1 MNKCFKTKRNGVVNN
16 PSINKLGELR
26 LPCVGSLGKS
36 FDINKNRNSIVYFDR
51 NDIVAEIISSDNV
64 TFTDGTTTLKG
75 SKEQLVSK
83 SIQSDKNIILSLTP
97 KYGIK
102 TINFVTENTTSI
114 MPTESNFDL
123 STLGII
129 PNLENL
135 FIRNG
140 FVGNIDLL
148 LKSAKSLSF
157 LDIFSSN
164 VDFSISSIS
173 HKLSSLSLINT
184 TKIKGTIAEV
194 AKIVNMKDWGQC
206 INQSSIEGDL
216 ADVPSDVFYINLPSK
231 AVTWTKGK
239 RNTGSILAI
248 NVSSGSTQH
257 FASHKDVDNMFVD
270 QSTCTLDTNP
280 SNNAHGG
287 SVKKINVAC
296 PDNYTPS
303 SEAQA
308 AIRTLYGKGLTNIIV
323 NNKEMDEYK

>member
-1 MNKCFKTKRNGVVNN
+1 MNKCFKAKLNGAVNN
-16 PSINKLGELR
+16 PSICKLGELR

-36 FDINKNRNSIVYFDR
+36 FDINKNRSSIVYFDR

-75 SKEQLVSK
+75 STEQLVSK
-83 SIQSDKNIILSLTP
+83 SIQSDKNIVLSLTP
-97 KYGIK
+97 KYYIK
-102 TINFVTENTTSI
+102 AINFVTENTTQT
-114 MPTESNFDL
+114 MPTESNFNL

-135 FIRNG
+135 YIHNG
-140 FVGNIDLL
+140 FLGNIDLL
-148 LKSAKSLSF
+148 LKNAKSLVS
-157 LDIFSSN
+157 LDVLFSN

-173 HKLSSLSLINT
+173 NKLKSLSLVGVG
-184 TKIKGTIAEV
+184 KVKGTIAEV
-194 AKIVNMKDWGQC
+194 AKIVNLKDWGQC
-206 INQSSIEGDL
+206 MNQSSIEGDL
-216 ADVPSDVFYINLPSK
+216 ADVPSDVFYVNLPSK

-248 NVSSGSTQH
+248 NVNSESTQQ

-280 SNNAHGG
+280 SNNTHGG
-287 SVKKINVAC
+287 AIKKINIYC

-323 NNKEMDEYK
+323 NGKEMDAYK